1 MRKRLTFA
9 LLWLLLA
16 ALPMQ
21 GIAAATMLFCA
32 LPAQSNDAPA
42 ATHIHHANDQT
53 GHQHEHGKGKHSNH
67 AGFCAKCMTCSSA
80 SITPPI
86 IAELKQ
92 SGPGLP
98 PVMIDLLPPAYPD
111 VRGPDDPPRSSLA

>member
-1 MRKRLTFA
+1 MHKRLTFG

-21 GIAAATMLFCA
+21 GLAAATMLFCA

-42 ATHIHHANDQT
+42 ATHAHHANHQT
-53 GHQHEHGKGKHSNH
+53 GQPHEHGKGEHSDH
-67 AGFCAKCMTCSSA
+67 AGSCAKCMTCCSA

-86 IAELKQ
+86 IAALTQ
-92 SGPGLP
+92 SGPGVP
-98 PVMIDLLPPAYPD
+98 PLITDLLPRVHPD
-111 VRGPDDPPRSSLA
+111 MRGPYYPPRSSLA